1 MCSKSFEINVFSK
14 SNHWETM
21 LNNRCKKVCLVAASC
36 VAAGVAAAAD
46 PPRTLYVMLEDPQNY
61 RYEDRLRNAPGGK
74 NPGDRKTFPH
84 TTGWD
89 IMDYDVPTQADGS
102 HTVQL
107 PDPTIVTQ
115 MFDKFALMVPSIPQK
130 NLIDGKWTFPD
141 FEIGD
146 KASKNSPLPDF
157 IKKAAKIKPGFKNFD
172 KYVGVYFNDNQWLC
186 FSWGYVRQHTNHKF
200 ERGQT
205 EPGHHHGRRSQI
217 YVRVTGEWLKYFL
230 QKRFWNFEYYYYVS
244 KVLFS
249 LDISVKHFFVFQC
262 GDPGNF
268 VKQCKFTL
276 PSGKVK
282 TKPGCKTQTGGCV
295 PPKGYIFYILKL

>member
-1 MCSKSFEINVFSK
+1 MQQIFWNQRIFEVK
-14 SNHWETM
+14 PLETM

-172 KYVGVYFNDNQWLC
+172 KYVGVYFNDNSGYAFLEDMFGSTPITNLNEVKPNQVIIMDAVPKYMCASQVNDWNIFSKNVFEILNIIIMFQKFC
-186 FSWGYVRQHTNHKF
+186 FHWTYQS
-200 ERGQT
+200 
-205 EPGHHHGRRSQI
+205 SI
-217 YVRVTGEWLKYFL
+217 FL
-230 QKRFWNFEYYYYVS
+230 F
-244 KVLFS
+244 FS
-249 LDISVKHFFVFQC
+249 AATQEILWSNANSLYLLVK
-262 GDPGNF
+262 
-268 VKQCKFTL
+268 
-276 PSGKVK
+276 
-282 TKPGCKTQTGGCV
+282 
-295 PPKGYIFYILKL
+295 